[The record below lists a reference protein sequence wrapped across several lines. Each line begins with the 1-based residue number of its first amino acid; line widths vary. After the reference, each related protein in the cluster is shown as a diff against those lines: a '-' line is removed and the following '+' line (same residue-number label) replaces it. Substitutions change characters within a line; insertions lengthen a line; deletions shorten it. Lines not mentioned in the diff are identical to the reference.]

1 MKSVVFPENERGKA
15 NHGWLKAA
23 HSFSFANWYDPDK
36 IHFGALRVLND
47 DWVAPGMGFSSHPH
61 DNMEIITIPLE
72 GSLRHKDS
80 MGHTS
85 VIKSGEVQVMSAGT
99 GIVHSEFNPD
109 HGQALRLFQIWIFPD
124 RKNVEPRYDQITY
137 DTEELKKDFV
147 QVVSP
152 DQYDIGTWI
161 HQQAWIHLTEMRED
175 SARTYVFKKK
185 GNGLYIM
192 VVDGNFKVDGHL
204 LNERDAIGIWD
215 TDSIDIVNIQE
226 GRLLLIEVP
235 LQFNY

>member
-1 MKSVVFPENERGKA
+1 M
-15 NHGWLKAA
+15 
-23 HSFSFANWYDPDK
+23 HSFSFASWYDPDK

-99 GIVHSEFNPD
+99 GIVHSEFNQD

-124 RKNVEPRYDQITY
+124 KKNVEPRYDQITY
-137 DTEELKKDFV
+137 DTQELNKDFV

-152 DQYDIGTWI
+152 DQNNKGTWI
-161 HQQAWIHLTEMRED
+161 HQQAWIHLTEIQD
-175 SARTYVFKKK
+175 GSKRTYAFKKK
-185 GNGLYIM
+185 ENGLYIM
-192 VVDGNFKVDGHL
+192 VINGNFEIDGHML
-204 LNERDAIGIWD
+204 KERDAIGIWD
-215 TDSIDIVNIQE
+215 TDSIDILNIQE

-235 LQFNY
+235 LQLNY

>member
-23 HSFSFANWYDPDK
+23 HSFSFASWYDPDK

-61 DNMEIITIPLE
+61 DNMEFITIPLE

-99 GIVHSEFNPD
+99 GIVHSEFNQD

-124 RKNVEPRYDQITY
+124 KKNVEPRYDQITY
-137 DTEELKKDFV
+137 DTQELNKDFV

-152 DQYDIGTWI
+152 DQNNKGTWI
-161 HQQAWIHLTEMRED
+161 HQQAWIHLTEIQD
-175 SARTYVFKKK
+175 GSKRTYAFKKK
-185 GNGLYIM
+185 ENGLYIM
-192 VVDGNFKVDGHL
+192 VINGNFEIDGHML
-204 LNERDAIGIWD
+204 KERDAIGIWD
-215 TDSIDIVNIQE
+215 TDSIDILNIQE

-235 LQFNY
+235 LQLNY

>member
-23 HSFSFANWYDPDK
+23 HSFSFASWYDPDK

-47 DWVAPGMGFSSHPH
+47 DWVAPGMGFSAHPH

-99 GIVHSEFNPD
+99 GIVHSELNPD
-109 HGQALRLFQIWIFPD
+109 HGKALRLFQIWIFPD
-124 RKNVEPRYDQITY
+124 KKNVEPRYDQITY
-137 DTEELKKDFV
+137 NTEELKKDFV

-152 DQYDIGTWI
+152 DQNDKGTWI
-161 HQQAWIHLTEMRED
+161 HQQAWIHLTEMQDD
-175 SARTYVFKKK
+175 SKRTYAFKKK
-185 GNGLYIM
+185 ENGLYIM
-192 VVDGNFKVDGHL
+192 VINGNFEVDGHL
-204 LNERDAIGIWD
+204 LKERDAIGIWD
-215 TDSIDIVNIQE
+215 TDSIDILNIQE

>member
-23 HSFSFANWYDPDK
+23 HSFSFASWYDPDK

-99 GIVHSEFNPD
+99 GIVHSEFNQD

-124 RKNVEPRYDQITY
+124 KKNVEPRYDQITY
-137 DTEELKKDFV
+137 DTQELNKDFV

-152 DQYDIGTWI
+152 DQNNKGTWI
-161 HQQAWIHLTEMRED
+161 HQQAWIHLTEIQD
-175 SARTYVFKKK
+175 GSKRTYAFKKK
-185 GNGLYIM
+185 ENGLYIM
-192 VVDGNFKVDGHL
+192 VINGNFEIDGHML
-204 LNERDAIGIWD
+204 KERDAIGIWD
-215 TDSIDIVNIQE
+215 TDSIDILNIQE

-235 LQFNY
+235 LQLNY

>member
-1 MKSVVFPENERGKA
+1 MNFIGVWG
-15 NHGWLKAA
+15 L
-23 HSFSFANWYDPDK
+23 
-36 IHFGALRVLND
+36 
-47 DWVAPGMGFSSHPH
+47 GFSSHPH

-99 GIVHSEFNPD
+99 GIVHSEFNQD

-124 RKNVEPRYDQITY
+124 KKNVEPRYDQITY
-137 DTEELKKDFV
+137 DTQELNKDFV

-152 DQYDIGTWI
+152 DQNNKGTWI
-161 HQQAWIHLTEMRED
+161 HQQAWIHLTEIQD
-175 SARTYVFKKK
+175 GSKRTYAFKKK
-185 GNGLYIM
+185 ENGLYIM
-192 VVDGNFKVDGHL
+192 VINGNFEIDGHML
-204 LNERDAIGIWD
+204 KERDAIGIWD
-215 TDSIDIVNIQE
+215 TDSIDILNIQE

-235 LQFNY
+235 LQLNY

>member
-23 HSFSFANWYDPDK
+23 HSFSFASWYDPDK

-85 VIKSGEVQVMSAGT
+85 VIKSGEVQVMSSGT
-99 GIVHSEFNPD
+99 GIVHSEFNQD

-124 RKNVEPRYDQITY
+124 KKNVEPRYDQITY
-137 DTEELKKDFV
+137 DTQELNKDFV

-152 DQYDIGTWI
+152 DQNNKGTWI
-161 HQQAWIHLTEMRED
+161 HQQAWIHLTEIQD
-175 SARTYVFKKK
+175 GSKRTYAFKKK
-185 GNGLYIM
+185 ENGLYIM
-192 VVDGNFKVDGHL
+192 VINGNFEIDGHML
-204 LNERDAIGIWD
+204 KERDAIGIWD
-215 TDSIDIVNIQE
+215 TDSIDILNIQE

-235 LQFNY
+235 LQLNY

>member
-1 MKSVVFPENERGKA
+1 MKSLVFPENERGKA

-47 DWVAPGMGFSSHPH
+47 DWVAPGMGFGSHPH

-85 VIKSGEVQVMSAGT
+85 LIKSGEVQVMSAGT

-109 HGQALRLFQIWIFPD
+109 HIQALRLFQIWILPN
-124 RKNVEPRYDQITY
+124 RKNVEPRYDQIAY

-152 DQYDIGTWI
+152 NQKDRGTWI
-161 HQQAWIHLTEMRED
+161 HQQAWIHLTEMRD
-175 SARTYVFKKK
+175 HAARTYAFKKK

-192 VVDGNFKVDGHL
+192 VVDGNFEVDGHL

-215 TDSIDIVNIQE
+215 TDSIDIINIQE

-235 LQFNY
+235 IQFNY